1 MAQRSHDAKSSRWR
15 WRRIDP
21 VRSASRLA
29 ILVFVGFEFALE
41 AGAEPGPLSRWL
53 LAGAVAAAFAVELA
67 RDGWAFRKRLLRHRW
82 PDLLLGVPG
91 FALLFA
97 GSPRAGAAF
106 FVARLVTRE
115 LTGLFHWRPARPL
128 LDALLRR
135 PIALLC
141 LSFLLTIAAGTIA
154 LLAPAATAAGRT
166 TGVVTALFI
175 ATSATCVTGLAD
187 VDVASHFGRFG
198 HWVILVLMQ
207 VGGLGIM
214 SITTSL
220 ALAFRSALSAR
231 ARGAMQ
237 QILDEETVAGFR
249 RLIVSIAAITV
260 AVEAAGALALYGV
273 LRHGAGGQTLAL
285 GDRAFHAAFHG
296 ISAFCNAGFSLYP
309 DSFGQYRGS
318 PAVNLVVMALVVLGG
333 IGFPVLTELLRVERW
348 WRNGLR
354 GGWSFLPV
362 HARVV
367 LVTTVALLGVGAVA
381 FLALEWNHSLSSLS
395 FGERL
400 LASTFQ
406 SVTLRTAGFSTVD
419 FSLVGTPM
427 LLVSLAWMFIG
438 GSPGGTAGG
447 VKTTT
452 VAVLALTFRAM
463 LRQRADVEV
472 FGRSIPPA
480 NVYRAAAV
488 AVISLM
494 LLFALTFLL
503 FAVEPAQPFR
513 SLLFEAVSA
522 FGTVGLSLGTT
533 ASLGAAGKLVV
544 CALMFV
550 GRLGPFTLA
559 LAAALSKDQAGYA
572 YPSTK
577 IVVG

>member
-1 MAQRSHDAKSSRWR
+1 MAQQPRDAKSSRWR

-21 VRSASRLA
+21 VRGASRLA
-29 ILVFVGFEFALE
+29 ILAFVGFEFALE
-41 AGAEPGPLSRWL
+41 AGAEPGAWSRWL

-67 RDGWAFRKRLLRHRW
+67 RDGWAFRRQLLRHRW
-82 PDLLLGVPG
+82 PDLLLGLPG
-91 FALLFA
+91 FALLFS

-106 FVARLVTRE
+106 FVARLATRE
-115 LTGLFHWRPARPL
+115 LTALVHWRPARPA
-128 LDALLRR
+128 LDALLHR

-141 LSFLLTIAAGTIA
+141 VSFLLTIAVGTIV

-166 TGVVTALFI
+166 TGFVTALFI

-187 VDVASHFGRFG
+187 VDVAGHFTRFG
-198 HWVILVLMQ
+198 HWAILVLMQ

-214 SITTSL
+214 SLTTAL
-220 ALAFRSALSAR
+220 ALVFRRALSAR

-237 QILDEETVAGFR
+237 EILDEETVTGFR

-260 AVEAAGALALYGV
+260 AVEAVGALALYSA
-273 LRHGAGGQTLAL
+273 LSRGAGGQQLAA
-285 GDRAFHAAFHG
+285 GDRAFHSAFHAV
-296 ISAFCNAGFSLYP
+296 SAFCNAGFSLYS
-309 DSFGQYRGS
+309 DSFGQFRGS
-318 PAVNLVVMALVVLGG
+318 LSVNLVVMALVVLGG
-333 IGFPVLTELLRVERW
+333 IGFPVLTELLRVGRW
-348 WRNGLR
+348 WRRGLR
-354 GGWSFLPV
+354 GGWAFLPV
-362 HARVV
+362 HARVA
-367 LVTTVALLGVGAVA
+367 LVTTAALLGVGAVA
-381 FLALEWNHSLSSLS
+381 FLALEWNHTLHPLSL
-395 FGERL
+395 GERL
-400 LASTFQ
+400 LASAFQ

-419 FSLVGTPM
+419 FSLLGTPM
-427 LLVSLAWMFIG
+427 LLVCLALMFIG

-463 LRQRADVEV
+463 LRQRAEVEV
-472 FGRSIPPA
+472 FGRSVPPA

-503 FAVEPAQPFR
+503 FAAEPAQPFR

-533 ASLGAAGKLVV
+533 SSLGPAGKLVI